1 MDLGH
6 IHPLLSCT
14 STPII
19 PLPGNL
25 PPNFNFFIVVNNP
38 LSPVT
43 VVLVCMRVD
52 HPQGL
57 LTMLISLKKSDSLSS
72 SSY

>member
-43 VVLVCMRVD
+43 VVLVHACGPSTRAAY
-52 HPQGL
+52 HAHI
-57 LTMLISLKKSDSLSS
+57 TKEK
-72 SSY
+72 